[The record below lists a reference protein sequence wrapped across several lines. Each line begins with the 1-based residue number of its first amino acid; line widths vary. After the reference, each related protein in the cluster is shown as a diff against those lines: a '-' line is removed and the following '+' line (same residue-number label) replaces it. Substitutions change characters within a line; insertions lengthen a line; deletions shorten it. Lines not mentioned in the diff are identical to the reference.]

1 MKFLF
6 WAFVASVLSVLL
18 LLLWSIIRSGDDD

>member
-6 WAFVASVLSVLL
+6 WAFVASVLSALL
-18 LLLWSIIRSGDDD
+18 LLFWSIVRSGDD